1 MRAWGMTHSLLSA
14 PLALTLLL
22 SLTLAAP
29 LAAQERTPLGAEEF
43 QNRVEGR
50 TLTYESQGQPYGKE
64 RYGRDR
70 QVTWSFLDGRCLN
83 GTWYPNAGAI
93 CFAYEDGTGP
103 ECWRFYDE
111 GGRLSAEF
119 INDPA
124 TPQLYQT
131 DESTAPLS
139 CQPEVGV

>member
-1 MRAWGMTHSLLSA
+1 MRAWGMTQTRLGL
-14 PLALTLLL
+14 PLAFTLLFVF
-22 SLTLAAP
+22 P
-29 LAAQERTPLGAEEF
+29 VAAQERMPLGADAFEAL
-43 QNRVEGR
+43 VEGR
-50 TLTYESQGQPYGKE
+50 TLTYESQGQPYGRE
-64 RYGRDR
+64 RYGPDR
-70 QVTWSFLDGRCLN
+70 QVTWSFLDGRCLD
-83 GTWYPNAGAI
+83 GEWYPNAGAI

-119 INDPA
+119 VNDPA

-131 DESTAPLS
+131 DESDAPLS